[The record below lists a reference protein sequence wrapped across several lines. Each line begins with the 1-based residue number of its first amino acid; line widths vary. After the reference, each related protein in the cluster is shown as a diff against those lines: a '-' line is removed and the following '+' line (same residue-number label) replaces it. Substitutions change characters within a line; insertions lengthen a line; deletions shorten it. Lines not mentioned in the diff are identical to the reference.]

1 MLDRLS
7 NIEDVA
13 SVGWIQV
20 DQRPA
25 KQALSVLASKWK
37 HTYASHLER
46 QVHKYITHKLLCY
59 PSKYDA
65 LVFPPD
71 IQCVVKLGEIL

>member
-1 MLDRLS
+1 MFCGDRMLQLLKFVSFLHMNSLQMVQGVLDRLS

-25 KQALSVLASKWK
+25 KQALTALAAKWK
-37 HTYASHLER
+37 YIYANHLER
-46 QVHKYITHKLLCY
+46 QVGNLT
-59 PSKYDA
+59 P
-65 LVFPPD
+65 
-71 IQCVVKLGEIL
+71 

>member
-7 NIEDVA
+7 NIEDIA

-25 KQALSVLASKWK
+25 KQALTALAEKWK
-37 HTYASHLER
+37 HIYASHLER
-46 QVHKYITHKLLCY
+46 QVTSDYMFSETSLLY
-59 PSKYDA
+59 MGQLEMP
-65 LVFPPD
+65 
-71 IQCVVKLGEIL
+71 

>member
-1 MLDRLS
+1 MQGVLDRLS

-25 KQALSVLASKWK
+25 KQALTALAAKWK
-37 HTYASHLER
+37 YIYANHLER
-46 QVHKYITHKLLCY
+46 QVCTMWVL
-59 PSKYDA
+59 
-65 LVFPPD
+65 
-71 IQCVVKLGEIL
+71 

>member
-1 MLDRLS
+1 VLDRLS

-25 KQALSVLASKWK
+25 KQALTALAEKWK
-37 HTYASHLER
+37 HIYASHLER
-46 QVHKYITHKLLCY
+46 QVKTKTFLYTVTMIIGFIE
-59 PSKYDA
+59 PSSKSD
-65 LVFPPD
+65 
-71 IQCVVKLGEIL
+71 